1 MLENG
6 ILQIGGAHTASS
18 SHAAGASDT
27 LTLKGDWGP
36 GEHRVEIFPV
46 SGMTATPVV
55 SQAVTVRSEVE
66 TVLTFDL
73 GGGQE
78 TQVRERPAPPG

>member
-1 MLENG
+1 
-6 ILQIGGAHTASS
+6 
-18 SHAAGASDT
+18 
-27 LTLKGDWGP
+27 
-36 GEHRVEIFPV
+36 
-46 SGMTATPVV
+46 MTATPVV
-55 SQAVTVRSEVE
+55 SQAVTVKSEVE